1 MMQRRTLFLSGMVLF
16 GLICFPLTNSV
27 KASLEMLNQTYG
39 ETTADYA
46 YSLVATSDGGFA
58 LAGSTQPP
66 TIELLLKPADF
77 WLVKTDANG
86 VVEWNRTYGGAGFDV
101 AYSLVATSDR
111 GFALAGYTGSFG
123 AGSTDFWL
131 VKTDAYGNMMWN
143 RTYGGAIGEVAFSLV
158 ATSDGGFALAGSTD
172 SFGTG
177 IDDFWLVKTD
187 MYGNM
192 EWSQT
197 YGGANGDYVYSL
209 VATSDGG
216 YALAGD
222 TKSFGT
228 GYADFWLVKTDANG
242 VVEWNQTYGRTGYD
256 VVYSL
261 VATSDGGYALSGYTD
276 PYSAE
281 YADFWLV
288 KTDAYGNMM
297 WNQTYGGAGIDSARS
312 LVATSDG
319 GFALAGSTDSFGA
332 GDADFWLVKTDAY
345 GNMKWNHT
353 YGGAMPASEPTPTTA
368 PTPTPEPTLTPEPT
382 PTTAPTPTP
391 EPTPIPEPFPTTW
404 IAPAIGIA
412 AIGGAVF
419 LVYFKKI
426 KKKT

>member
-1 MMQRRTLFLSGMVLF
+1 MQRRTLFLSGMVLF

-46 YSLVATSDGGFA
+46 FSLVATSDGGFA
-58 LAGSTQPP
+58 LAGSTQPS

-86 VVEWNRTYGGAGFDV
+86 VVEWNRTYGGAKEDY
-101 AYSLVATSDR
+101 ARSLV
-111 GFALAGYTGSFG
+111 
-123 AGSTDFWL
+123 
-131 VKTDAYGNMMWN
+131 
-143 RTYGGAIGEVAFSLV
+143 E
-158 ATSDGGFALAGSTD
+158 
-172 SFGTG
+172 
-177 IDDFWLVKTD
+177 
-187 MYGNM
+187 
-192 EWSQT
+192 
-197 YGGANGDYVYSL
+197 
-209 VATSDGG
+209 TSDGG

-222 TKSFGT
+222 TKSFGA
-228 GYADFWLVKTDANG
+228 G
-242 VVEWNQTYGRTGYD
+242 
-256 VVYSL
+256 
-261 VATSDGGYALSGYTD
+261 
-276 PYSAE
+276 

-297 WNQTYGGAGIDSARS
+297 WNQTYGRAGYDVVYSLVETSDGGFALAGYTDPYGVEYEDFWLVKTDMYGNMEWNQTYGGAGIDSARS
-312 LVATSDG
+312 FVETSDG

-345 GNMKWNHT
+345 GNLEWSQT
-353 YGGAMPASEPTPTTA
+353 YGGAMPA
-368 PTPTPEPTLTPEPT
+368 PEPT
-382 PTTAPTPTP
+382 PT
-391 EPTPIPEPFPTTW
+391 PEPFPTTW